1 VKAAAL
7 GALRGVRAVHSRA
20 RRPGA
25 AHRRDHNRRGRGE
38 LPVLEGAADTL
49 ARAPGAPVFCQTRP
63 GSDADVWLRARR
75 YRASPSTRQGSFG
88 NYRYD
93 R

>member
-1 VKAAAL
+1 
-7 GALRGVRAVHSRA
+7 
-20 RRPGA
+20 
-25 AHRRDHNRRGRGE
+25 
-38 LPVLEGAADTL
+38 VLEGAADTL